1 MATINFASHHCL
13 VIDDFQGMR
22 YLMRDMLRECG
33 AVHIEMASNGKEALQ
48 RLQERRY
55 DIVLCDYNL
64 GQGKNGQQLLEE
76 AKLRQ
81 LIGPASTWIMIT
93 AEKSSDWIMG
103 AVEYQPDS
111 YLLKPIT
118 ADLLL
123 SRLEK
128 IAVRKQAFAEIAQA
142 MSNKQYTRAIAL
154 CDERLAYDQVNAAE
168 LQRLKGALLL
178 DAGEVEAAQ
187 KLYEAVLTKREIA
200 WARTGLGRICYQQ
213 GEYEAARDHFQISR
227 EQAPGYLEAYD
238 WLARTLQKLGEAE
251 QAEAT
256 LSAALKLS
264 PNSPLRQ
271 KSLGE
276 LALQRGDLD
285 AADAAFRKSIAVGE
299 HSILKSADAYL
310 GLARVC
316 GKSGRSDEAL
326 KVLKT
331 AQHQFDD
338 ANVTLR
344 AKSAEGMIYTQEKQL
359 SKAGAVADELKQLLL
374 EGGAKPDS
382 AASLEMAELMLAT
395 GQRDQAVTLLKD
407 VVRNNHEDNAL
418 LGKVQAVFDGAN
430 MKAEGSNLVEACR
443 REAVELMNSGVL
455 LARDGK
461 LTEALAAMRGA
472 KEKLPANARV
482 LFNFAFV
489 AVMYLQQRGADE
501 ALIEESR
508 EALREANRVSPGE
521 KRFSQLM
528 EALNKLEQR

>member
-1 MATINFASHHCL
+1 MATNFASHHCL
-13 VIDDFQGMR
+13 VVDDFQGMR

-33 AVHIEMASNGKEALQ
+33 AVHVEMASNGKEALQ
-48 RLQERRY
+48 RLLERRY

-81 LIGPASTWIMIT
+81 LIGPATTWIMIT

-128 IAVRKQAFAEIAQA
+128 IAVRKQAFADIAQA

-154 CDERLAYDQVNAAE
+154 CDERLAYDTVNASE
-168 LQRLKGALLL
+168 LQRLKGSLLL
-178 DAGEVEAAQ
+178 DAGEIDAAQ
-187 KLYEAVLTKREIA
+187 KLYETVLANREIA
-200 WARTGLGRICYQQ
+200 WARTGLGRICFQQ

-238 WLARTLQKLGEAE
+238 WLARTQQRLGDAE
-251 QAEAT
+251 HAEST

-285 AADAAFRKSIAVGE
+285 VADAAFRKSIAVGE
-299 HSILKSADAYL
+299 HSILKTPEAYL
-310 GLARVC
+310 GLAKVC
-316 GKSGRSDEAL
+316 SKSSRSDEAL
-326 KVLKT
+326 KVLKSV
-331 AQHQFDD
+331 QHQFSDD
-338 ANVTLR
+338 DVALR
-344 AKSAEGMIYTQEKQL
+344 AKSAEGMIYTQENQL
-359 SKAGAVADELKQLLL
+359 SKAGAVANELKQMLQ
-374 EGGAKPDS
+374 ERATRPDS
-382 AASLEMAELMLAT
+382 TASLEVAELMLAT
-395 GQRDQAVTLLKD
+395 GQRDQAVSLLQD
-407 VVRNNHEDNAL
+407 VVRNNHEDNL
-418 LGKVQAVFDGAN
+418 LIDKVQAVFDSAN

-461 LTEALAAMRGA
+461 LPEALAAMRGA
-472 KEKLPANARV
+472 RDKLPANARV

-489 AVMYLQQRGADE
+489 AVMYLQKLGTDE

-508 EALREANRVSPGE
+508 QALREANRVSPGE

-528 EALNKLEQR
+528 DALNKLEQR